1 MMSELFT
8 IGHSTHPLEDFVG
21 LLVRH
26 RISAVGDVRS
36 QPYSRYNPQYNRENL
51 KEALESRE
59 IVYVFLGREIGA
71 RSDNPA
77 NYVQGRMQYDLLAKD
92 PLFISGLD
100 RVRRG
105 LAEYRLA
112 LMCAE
117 KDATVCHRGILIC
130 RQLRVPD
137 LEIKHILA
145 DGGVES
151 QNEMEER
158 LMNSLAVKP
167 DMFME
172 KVECVEEAY
181 RRQAEKLACT
191 VQSDGLKP

>member
-1 MMSELFT
+1 MQELFT

-21 LLVRH
+21 LLARH

-77 NYVQGRMQYDLLAKD
+77 NYVQGRVQYDLLAKD

-130 RQLRVPD
+130 RQLRTPD

-151 QNEMEER
+151 QNKMEER

-172 KVECVEEAY
+172 KVGCVEEAY
-181 RRQAEKLACT
+181 RRQAEKLAYT